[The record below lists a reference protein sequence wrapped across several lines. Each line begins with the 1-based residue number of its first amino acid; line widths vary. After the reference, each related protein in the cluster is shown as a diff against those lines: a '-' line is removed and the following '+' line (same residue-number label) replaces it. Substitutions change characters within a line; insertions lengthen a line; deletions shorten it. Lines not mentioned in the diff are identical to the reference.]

1 MPAAASDRM
10 FPPSASRSDRP
21 REGTS
26 SFRDIRVLV
35 ADDNPAIHEDFR
47 RILAPTPA
55 SHAELDALSGALFG
69 DDLPVN
75 LRPCRFAIDYANQ
88 GAAALE
94 HATTAVAA
102 GRPFEVAFVDIRMP
116 PGWNGVETAQ
126 RLRPV
131 DPSLQIVLC
140 TAYSDFRWD
149 EVIAALGSSES
160 VHLLRKPFGASDVR
174 RMAEVLGTKAA
185 RLRR

>member
-1 MPAAASDRM
+1 M
-10 FPPSASRSDRP
+10 FPASASRDRP
-21 REGTS
+21 REGPS
-26 SFRDIRVLV
+26 SFRDINVLV
-35 ADDNPAIHEDFR
+35 ADDNPAIHDDFR
-47 RILAPTPA
+47 RILAPTSA

-75 LRPCRFAIDYANQ
+75 LRPCRYAIDYADQ
-88 GAAALE
+88 GAAAVE
-94 HATTAVAA
+94 RARAA
-102 GRPFEVAFVDIRMP
+102 IARGCPFDVAFVDIRMP

-126 RLRPV
+126 HLRGL
-131 DPSLQIVLC
+131 DPCLQIVLC

-160 VHLLRKPFGASDVR
+160 VHLLRKPFGSSDVR